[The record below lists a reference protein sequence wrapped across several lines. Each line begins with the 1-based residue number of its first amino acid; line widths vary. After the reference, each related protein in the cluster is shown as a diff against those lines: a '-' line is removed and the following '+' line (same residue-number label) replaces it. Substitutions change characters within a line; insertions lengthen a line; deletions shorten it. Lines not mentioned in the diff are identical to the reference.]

1 MLSAFHE
8 EPALANKPEYVDLI
22 SHATRQKWRRTG
34 PAWRAATLVKET
46 GQGGEA
52 ASQQLAACPLR
63 AVAAGKPDA
72 VEVLAEVLD
81 IQGLEL
87 KQRWS
92 E

>member
-22 SHATRQKWRRTG
+22 SHATRQKWRRTDQRG
-34 PAWRAATLVKET
+34 AP
-46 GQGGEA
+46 GQGTRQGGKA
-52 ASQQLAACPLR
+52 APQQLAACPLR

-72 VEVLAEVLD
+72 VEILAEVLD